1 MEASVILV
9 SGEALDDVRVEK
21 VANGLERRSVR
32 MVRMVPDLWAQ
43 WFVAGLPSKRWQKM
57 EGCPSFEV
65 FQKVLSAS
73 QVVRTQPGTRIAS
86 IGRPLVADASRSGL
100 HLIRQAPVGL
110 SASLQLVKLSVS
122 VAT

>member
-1 MEASVILV
+1 
-9 SGEALDDVRVEK
+9 
-21 VANGLERRSVR
+21 
-32 MVRMVPDLWAQ
+32 
-43 WFVAGLPSKRWQKM
+43 M